1 MNKKMLCL
9 ALCVLCLL
17 TLAACGCKHET
28 WNEADCVNPK
38 TCAEC
43 GETEGEALGHT
54 WVDADCVAPKTCSD
68 CGETEGEALGHTWVE
83 ADYENPKTCSVC
95 AVSEGD
101 PLPAPFLGSWVQTTE
116 VSAAE
121 MGLDDMIVGMD
132 DIIDRS
138 FSMNMIFVFHEDDT
152 MEINVVPTDM
162 EEFKNF
168 LIDFTEEFTY
178 LSMRDTYNMTR
189 EEVDTL
195 IMDNYNMTLRE
206 FAIALAEQ
214 ENIDDYFSDMNSK
227 GTYTLTNEGLFM
239 DIAYQNVNTDPD
251 IANAFTVEGD
261 TLTLTWLSIGKEE
274 PTVLTRMAE

>member
-1 MNKKMLCL
+1 MNKKLLSL

-38 TCAEC
+38 TCS
-43 GETEGEALGHT
+43 
-54 WVDADCVAPKTCSD
+54 V

-95 AVSEGD
+95 TVSEGD

-121 MGLDDMIVGMD
+121 IGMG

-138 FSMNMIFVFHEDDT
+138 ISMNLIFVFHEDNT
-152 MEINVVPTDM
+152 MEFNLVPTDM

-178 LSMRDTYNMTR
+178 LAMRDTYNMTR

-195 IMDNYNMTLRE
+195 IMDNYNMTVRE